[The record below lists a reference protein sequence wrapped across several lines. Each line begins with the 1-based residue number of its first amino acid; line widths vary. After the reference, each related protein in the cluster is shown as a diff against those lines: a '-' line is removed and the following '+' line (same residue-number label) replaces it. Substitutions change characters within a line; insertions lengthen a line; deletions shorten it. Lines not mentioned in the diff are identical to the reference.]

1 VADEREGPDEEA
13 VDEAVRDA
21 QALGED
27 GRWEEAYDRL
37 SETLRDEGED
47 AVLLCWLGIASERLG
62 REGEAYDH
70 FRRCL
75 ALEPGDPFVLATAGS
90 GLAVFDDPEAEAAL
104 RLAALTA
111 PDFPYA
117 RMAYGGY
124 LSREGMLPEA
134 LKELEAARGL
144 APDDAAVR
152 VELGIALL
160 LSARTADALAELEE
174 ALAREA
180 EDAWVRGLY
189 GLALVDGGR
198 GLEGAEELHRASLE
212 RPYDVD
218 LHLASALA
226 SAGEGWE
233 DEAWN
238 ALARAEQAAE
248 PEDRDAIEEVEERL
262 REGGDEA
269 AEFLKADFAPTL
281 LHERLLQRP

>member
-1 VADEREGPDEEA
+1 VASEREGPHED
-13 VDEAVRDA
+13 VIDEAVRDA

-37 SETLRDEGED
+37 SETLRDEGDD
-47 AVLLCWLGIASERLG
+47 AVVLCWLGIASERLG
-62 REGEAYDH
+62 RDGEAYDH

-90 GLAVFDDPEAEAAL
+90 GLATFDDPEAESAL

-111 PDFPYA
+111 PDFSYA

-124 LSREGMLPEA
+124 LAREGMVAEA
-134 LKELEAARGL
+134 LTELEAARGL
-144 APDDAAVR
+144 APDDAGVR

-160 LSARTADALAELEE
+160 LAGRTADALAELEE
-174 ALAREA
+174 ALAREQ

-189 GLALVDGGR
+189 GLALVDAGR
-198 GLEGAEELHRASLE
+198 PQDGAEELHRASLE
-212 RPYDVD
+212 RPSDVD

-226 SAGEGWE
+226 SAAEGWD

-248 PEDRDAIEEVEERL
+248 PEDRDAIEEVEDRL
-262 REGGDEA
+262 HEGADEA
-269 AEFLKADFAPTL
+269 GEFLKADFAPTL